1 MSAIDVSHAIAQA
14 DLALGTAGLRPD
26 NILRRELRETGA
38 AVAELIEADQELDMC
53 EAMLG
58 FAVRPNDPKSP
69 EEWEQDSRWRD
80 LRDAVKAAKKR
91 RATALANIG
100 AAP

>member
-1 MSAIDVSHAIAQA
+1 MSAVDVLAYLQA
-14 DLALGTAGLRPD
+14 LEREIPASSTFAS
-26 NILRRELRETGA
+26 RRAEAREARA
-38 AVAELIEADQELDMC
+38 AVAELIAADQELDMC

-80 LRDAVKAAKKR
+80 LRDAVRAAKKR